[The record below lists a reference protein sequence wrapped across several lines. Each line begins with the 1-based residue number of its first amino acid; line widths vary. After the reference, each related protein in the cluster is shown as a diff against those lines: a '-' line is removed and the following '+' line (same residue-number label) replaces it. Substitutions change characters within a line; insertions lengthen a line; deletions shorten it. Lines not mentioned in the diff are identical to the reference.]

1 MSKNSG
7 LGDAPFT
14 GKNQVSLSPRLLILS
29 LEWKLSEQNARLT
42 IHQTHEEQP
51 FFSRIYPWPTP
62 QLHRKTLD
70 CLQLLDGS
78 QSHIS
83 VHVSRTSSAGLG
95 NKDLPPRMDRDRKI
109 KHASSLTRVLK
120 DDPRSHSGKP
130 GSSVSCAALLTRKR
144 GHAILPNPCSC
155 CSGT

>member
-95 NKDLPPRMDRDRKI
+95 NKDLPPRMDRAW
-109 KHASSLTRVLK
+109 HHV
-120 DDPRSHSGKP
+120 
-130 GSSVSCAALLTRKR
+130 R
-144 GHAILPNPCSC
+144 GHGTSQRRPLWRQSRLRDPSGSRTPPRQPPCSRAD
-155 CSGT
+155 SMTRTTEGRL